1 MPGGLLSLVCYGNE
15 NIQLNGNPQTTWFY
29 KTFMRYTHFSQEPIQ
44 IPLEG
49 PNLLLTDSPILLK
62 AKIPRQGDLLSDLVF
77 RFQLPD
83 IFSKAYISE
92 DHVGNLNL
100 DRAYEFAWVRQIGAR
115 LIDTVTF
122 TIGGQIIQEFT
133 SDWIC
138 ARALLDHTNEKYEQW
153 RAMVGDTPEYFDPS
167 NGIYADPSGGYP
179 NVVSW
184 RDQATQNNAP
194 SIPGRIIR
202 VPLGLWFSDYIA
214 NSLPLIAL
222 QYHDCEITMK
232 LRPIRDLYT
241 VLDPSGV
248 RLRSNMRSLPYI
260 PTDQYTT
267 VWKPNLYGPL
277 PPSLNNLYGASTD
290 PLGSMK
296 YFLTDIGP
304 VSTPDPP
311 YFERIDIPET
321 LVWSGAAN
329 YAITQGGVL
338 ATADQVRAYLLET
351 FGGGGAVDGDCWA
364 PVSDG
369 ENFWIWIGRTYP
381 ERIGKLYQEVNGDLP
396 PWGEDPA
403 AYNFRNHMVIIRFNS
418 ARDTPGR
425 IPLQDGWPLNAT
437 LEATYTFVREE
448 EQQAFVKKTVKYNVR
463 QVQNFIF
470 SGINTRNSY
479 RLDVHNIATRLVYFG
494 RRSDALPYRN
504 QATNLTNWINTQSSS
519 RPFATPTSRYPQYV
533 RVKGVSTPIG
543 RSGINLA
550 GLQRRILRNVFFTA
564 NGTQLFDSEDPS
576 YFTEYVPY
584 KFLKGDSAPF
594 NDYSLASQSEMWPLH
609 TYSFALNA
617 SSVEQPD
624 GTLNTSRIDRL
635 EIDVDVEP
643 IPFLA
648 RYTYDLYVF
657 VETLNFLEIS
667 SGLGGLKFAK

>member
-49 PNLLLTDSPILLK
+49 QNLLLTDSPILMK

-92 DHVGNLNL
+92 DISGNLNL

-138 ARALLDHTNEKYEQW
+138 ARALLDHNNEKYQQW
-153 RAMVGDTPEYFDPS
+153 RSMVGDTPEYFDPA

-179 NVVSW
+179 NVIAW

-222 QYHDCEITMK
+222 QYHDCEITLK

-260 PTDQYTT
+260 PTDQYPA
-267 VWKPNLYGPL
+267 VWKPDLYGPL
-277 PPSLNNLYGASTD
+277 PPTLNNLYGASTD
-290 PLGSMK
+290 ISGSMR
-296 YFLTDIGP
+296 YFLTDI
-304 VSTPDPP
+304 
-311 YFERIDIPET
+311 
-321 LVWSGAAN
+321 A
-329 YAITQGGVL
+329 
-338 ATADQVRAYLLET
+338 
-351 FGGGGAVDGDCWA
+351 
-364 PVSDG
+364 
-369 ENFWIWIGRTYP
+369 
-381 ERIGKLYQEVNGDLP
+381 
-396 PWGEDPA
+396 
-403 AYNFRNHMVIIRFNS
+403 
-418 ARDTPGR
+418 GR
-425 IPLQDGWPLNAT
+425 IPIQDGWPLNAT

-448 EQQAFVKKTVKYNVR
+448 EQQVFVKKTVKYNVR

-494 RRSDALPYRN
+494 RRSDAIPYRN
-504 QATNLTNWINTQSSS
+504 QATNLTNWINTQSAG
-519 RPFATPTSRYPQYV
+519 RPFATPLTSYPQYV
-533 RVKGVSTPIG
+533 YVNGVLTQIG

-550 GLQRRILRNVFFTA
+550 GLQRRILRNVFLTA
-564 NGTQLFDSEDPS
+564 NGTQLFDSEDPA

-609 TYSFALNA
+609 TYSFALHA

-643 IPFLA
+643 IPYLA
-648 RYTYDLYVF
+648 RYTYELDVF

>member
-49 PNLLLTDSPILLK
+49 PNLLLTDSPILMK

-92 DHVGNLNL
+92 DISGNLNL

-138 ARALLDHTNEKYEQW
+138 ARALLDHNNEKYQQW
-153 RAMVGDTPEYFDPS
+153 RSMVGDTPEYFDPA

-179 NVVSW
+179 NVIAW

-222 QYHDCEITMK
+222 QYHDCEITLK

-260 PTDQYTT
+260 PTDQYPA
-267 VWKPNLYGPL
+267 VWKPDLYGPL
-277 PPSLNNLYGASTD
+277 PPTLNNLYGASTD
-290 PLGSMK
+290 ISGSMR
-296 YFLTDIGP
+296 YFLTDI
-304 VSTPDPP
+304 
-311 YFERIDIPET
+311 
-321 LVWSGAAN
+321 A
-329 YAITQGGVL
+329 
-338 ATADQVRAYLLET
+338 
-351 FGGGGAVDGDCWA
+351 
-364 PVSDG
+364 
-369 ENFWIWIGRTYP
+369 
-381 ERIGKLYQEVNGDLP
+381 
-396 PWGEDPA
+396 
-403 AYNFRNHMVIIRFNS
+403 
-418 ARDTPGR
+418 GR
-425 IPLQDGWPLNAT
+425 IPIQDGWPLNAT

-448 EQQAFVKKTVKYNVR
+448 EQQVFVKKTVKYNVR

-494 RRSDALPYRN
+494 RRSDAIPYRN
-504 QATNLTNWINTQSSS
+504 QATNLTNWINTQSAG
-519 RPFATPTSRYPQYV
+519 RPFATPLTSYPQYV
-533 RVKGVSTPIG
+533 YVNGVLTQIG

-550 GLQRRILRNVFFTA
+550 GLQRRILRNVFLTA
-564 NGTQLFDSEDPS
+564 NGTQLFDSEDPA

-609 TYSFALNA
+609 TYSFALHA

-643 IPFLA
+643 IPYLA
-648 RYTYDLYVF
+648 RYTYELDVF